1 MNGYHATSYN
11 NSITLTDN
19 DVIALAEKSGL
30 DKKTAKMI
38 QDEPKNFFSFC
49 LHPPQRSK
57 IALYF
62 SD

>member
-38 QDEPKNFFSFC
+38 QDEPKNFFSFWV
-49 LHPPQRSK
+49 LSK
-57 IALYF
+57 FRWIKIQ
-62 SD
+62 DM